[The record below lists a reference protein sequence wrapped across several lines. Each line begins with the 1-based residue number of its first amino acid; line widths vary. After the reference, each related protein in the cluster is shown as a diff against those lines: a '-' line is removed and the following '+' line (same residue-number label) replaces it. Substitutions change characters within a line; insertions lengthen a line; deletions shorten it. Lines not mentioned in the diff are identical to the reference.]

1 MNKVDGKIAVVTG
14 GTQGLGKAIA
24 VNFAKMG
31 AKGIV
36 ILGRNN
42 KRGEEVTTKINQD
55 IGCEAYFFKT
65 ELSDVNNCRGAIAFT
80 LKKFSQIDIL
90 VNAAGLTDRG
100 NIVETSEEL
109 FDQMIGTN
117 VKGPFFL
124 IQDTV
129 KDMIKKGV
137 KGSIVNIGSQAALTG
152 QPFLASYSLSK
163 GALATLTKN
172 TAFALLHNNIR
183 VNQLNIGWMASDG
196 EHQIQTKF
204 HGAPDNW
211 LEEAEKEQPFK
222 RLLSTYEVAKAVT
235 FLASEDSGM
244 MTGSVIDFDQS
255 VVGGYPFLP
264 LNPLQKCHCRITK

>member
-1 MNKVDGKIAVVTG
+1 MNRVDGKVAVVTG
-14 GTQGLGKAIA
+14 GSQGLGKAIA
-24 VNFAKMG
+24 MNLAKMG

-36 ILGRNN
+36 TLGRNE
-42 KRGEEVTTKINQD
+42 KRGEEVAKLVNQETS
-55 IGCEAYFFKT
+55 CEIYFFKT
-65 ELSDVNNCRGAIAFT
+65 ELSDVNNCRKAIAFT
-80 LKKFSQIDIL
+80 LEKFSQIDIL

-109 FDQMIGTN
+109 FDNMIGTN

-129 KDMIKKGV
+129 KDMIKKEI
-137 KGSIVNIGSQAALTG
+137 KGSIINIGSQAALTG

-172 TAFALLHNNIR
+172 TAFALLNNNIR

-196 EHQIQTKF
+196 EHMIQTKF
-204 HGAPDNW
+204 HGAPENW
-211 LEEAEKEQPFK
+211 LEQAEKEQPFK
-222 RLLSTYEVAKAVT
+222 RLLKTDEVAKAVT
-235 FLASEDSGM
+235 FLASDDSGM

-255 VVGGYPFLP
+255 VVGGYPFSPPKPPGKVTL
-264 LNPLQKCHCRITK
+264 

>member
-1 MNKVDGKIAVVTG
+1 MNRVDEKVAVVTG
-14 GTQGLGKAIA
+14 GTQGLGKAISL
-24 VNFAKMG
+24 NFAKMG

-36 ILGRNN
+36 ILGRNQ
-42 KRGEEVTTKINQD
+42 KRGEEVAKLIQQEIN
-55 IGCEAYFFKT
+55 CETHFFKT
-65 ELSDVNNCRGAIAFT
+65 ELSDVNNCREAISFT
-80 LKKFSQIDIL
+80 LEKFSQIDIL

-109 FDQMIGTN
+109 FDKMIGTN

-124 IQDTV
+124 IQDAV
-129 KDMIKKGV
+129 KDMIKKET
-137 KGSIVNIGSQAALTG
+137 KGSIVNIGSQAAITG

-172 TAFALLHNNIR
+172 TAFALLNNNIR

-204 HGAPDNW
+204 HDAPDNW
-211 LEEAEKEQPFK
+211 LEDAAKEQPFK
-222 RLLSTYEVAKAVT
+222 RLLGTEEVAKAVT

-255 VVGGYPFLP
+255 VVGGYPFSPPKPPGKLE
-264 LNPLQKCHCRITK
+264 LS

>member
-31 AKGIV
+31 AKGVV

-42 KRGEEVTTKINQD
+42 KRGEEVATMINQD
-55 IGCEAYFFKT
+55 TGCEVYFFKT
-65 ELSDVNNCRGAIAFT
+65 ELSDVTNCRGAIAFT

-129 KDMIKKGV
+129 KDMIKKGT

-204 HGAPDNW
+204 HGAPENW
-211 LEEAEKEQPFK
+211 LEDAEKEQPFK

-255 VVGGYPFLP
+255 VVGGYPFSP
-264 LNPLQKCHCRITK
+264 PKPPTKMSL

>member
-1 MNKVDGKIAVVTG
+1 MNRVDGKIAIITG

-24 VNFAKMG
+24 FNFAKMG
-31 AKGIV
+31 AKGII
-36 ILGRNN
+36 ILGRN
-42 KRGEEVTTKINQD
+42 KDRGEEVATNIIQD
-55 IGCEAYFFKT
+55 TGCKTFFFKT
-65 ELSDVNNCRGAIAFT
+65 ELSDVSNCREAIAFT
-80 LKKFSQIDIL
+80 LQKFPQIDIL

-129 KDMIKKGV
+129 KNMIKKEI

-204 HGAPDNW
+204 HGAPENW
-211 LEEAEKEQPFK
+211 LEDAEKEQPFK

-255 VVGGYPFLP
+255 VVGGYPFSP
-264 LNPLQKCHCRITK
+264 PKPPTKMSL